1 MKARS
6 GVRDSGSAGKGWT
19 LFLGA
24 ALLCACAG
32 PAQQVAGIVEVTD
45 PRTSPTLR
53 TPGGQVYALGGEVAE
68 ELTNIPGAQVR
79 LLGRVRG
86 NPPEIQA
93 ESYLIVDA
101 GQGVMPHV
109 GTLRWNASELV
120 LEQGPGQPVLSLTG
134 EAAYTLR
141 AHIGARVWVVG
152 VIVKD
157 ETLQVLNSGIL
168 RAPGVPGKR

>member
-6 GVRDSGSAGKGWT
+6 GTGDSGNAGSCWALAMGWV
-19 LFLGA
+19 
-24 ALLCACAG
+24 LLCACAG
-32 PAQQVAGIVEVTD
+32 PATQVAGIVEVTD
-45 PRTSPTLR
+45 PRTPPTLR
-53 TPGGQVYALGGEVAE
+53 TPDGQVYALGGEVAE

-79 LLGRVRG
+79 LQGRVKG
-86 NPPEIQA
+86 NPPKIQA

-134 EAAYTLR
+134 EAAYALR

-152 VIVKD
+152 VIVED

-168 RAPGVPGKR
+168 RAPDVPGKR